1 MKLNPVLVLRIG
13 LAAVF
18 IYAGIHMFFDPQ
30 SWIGFVPDWVDKI
43 LDRQTFLHIHSGIEL
58 LLGIL
63 LLLGVFLPFVSLVV
77 FFDIVAILLFYGI
90 DDITFRDFGL
100 AMMALALFLAA
111 TKKFNRGE

>member
-1 MKLNPVLVLRIG
+1 MKLSPVLILRIG

-43 LDRQTFLHIHSGIEL
+43 LSREIFLYIHSGLELALGLML
-58 LLGIL
+58 LLGI
-63 LLLGVFLPFVSLVV
+63 FLPFVSLVS

-90 DDITFRDFGL
+90 DDVTFRDFGL
-100 AMMALALFLAA
+100 AMMALALFLFA
-111 TKKFNRGE
+111 KEKRNSKS